1 MIVVE
6 AVKRLTG
13 CSDEDAELQ
22 LDLAESDILRE
33 TNRTHIPSSLLSA
46 QIDIAVIRINR
57 QGSEGESGR
66 SQGGITTSFESLPDY
81 LIKLVRSQ
89 RLAGVGG
96 YAFEQKQ
103 NADIPAE
110 KTDS

>member
-22 LDLAESDILRE
+22 LELAESDILRE

-57 QGSEGESGR
+57 QGSEGETGR
-66 SQGGITTSFESLPDY
+66 SQGGITTSFDSLPEY
-81 LIKLVRSQ
+81 LIKLIRSQ

-96 YAFEQKQ
+96 HAFEQKQ
-103 NADIPAE
+103 NADVSSKKAN
-110 KTDS
+110 T